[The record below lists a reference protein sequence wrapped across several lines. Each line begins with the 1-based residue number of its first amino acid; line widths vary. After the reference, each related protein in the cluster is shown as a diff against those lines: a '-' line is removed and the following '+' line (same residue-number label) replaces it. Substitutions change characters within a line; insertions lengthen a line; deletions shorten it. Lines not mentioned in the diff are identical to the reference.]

1 MSSGRL
7 KTMSFT
13 ALLKA
18 GVFDDDDRLAVAPDQ
33 AVEVTVEILEGPVP
47 TRVVGESHDVDEI
60 LMISAKVGRLSAR
73 TGGCRAR

>member
-33 AVEVTVEILEGPVP
+33 AVEVTVDPRGSRANAGSRRVP
-47 TRVVGESHDVDEI
+47 
-60 LMISAKVGRLSAR
+60 
-73 TGGCRAR
+73 